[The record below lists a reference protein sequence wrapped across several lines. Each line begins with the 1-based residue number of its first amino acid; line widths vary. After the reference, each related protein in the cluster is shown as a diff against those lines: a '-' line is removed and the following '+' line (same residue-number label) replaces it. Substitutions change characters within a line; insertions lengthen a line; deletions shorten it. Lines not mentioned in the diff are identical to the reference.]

1 MLNEEMTA
9 SYSVVVTA
17 REASGDTDATVTVN
31 ITVRDV
37 NEAPMVAGGAT
48 MLKHAEDDADI
59 STDDPN
65 VLTVSDL
72 QVLGPR
78 GRRHGR
84 LVATGR
90 RRRQV
95 QHRRRFRRSHLQGG
109 APTTRCLR
117 TPAWT
122 TSTT

>member
-1 MLNEEMTA
+1 
-9 SYSVVVTA
+9 
-17 REASGDTDATVTVN
+17 
-31 ITVRDV
+31 
-37 NEAPMVAGGAT
+37 

-65 VLTVSDL
+65 VLTVSTYRSSDPEDAATA
-72 QVLGPR
+72 V
-78 GRRHGR
+78 

-95 QHRRRFRRSHLQGG
+95 QHRRKIPAFSPSRRR
-109 APTTRCLR
+109 PTTRCLR